1 MLEVTRSDRDVLE
14 EDERSL
20 AKYAHYRHEVK
31 SAKYSRDNTLAVIA
45 EVCSRLACDHEGNAG
60 VTSVTRL
67 TYPHAR
73 VTFAAPCA
81 TRRMCAHGWL
91 ARTRSP
97 VMSLTPA
104 ETWDRLRQRARQVL
118 PEQTYRTWLEPT
130 DALSVEG
137 DTLLVGAPDQ
147 FSADWN
153 ESKHADLL
161 TSFAAVALG
170 HPMKVRFK
178 VAEERMGRVQMD
190 MFVQPPPAPVVA
202 PLTAHQQ
209 RLSAPLNPRYTFDQF
224 VIGKSND
231 VAAAAAQAAAQA
243 PGKVYNPL
251 FIYGETGLGKTHL
264 MQGIAHE
271 LIKRTP
277 SLRLAF
283 IGTEQFTNEFVNA
296 IQTGQMGDFRRRFR
310 EIDLL
315 LVDDVQFLKGKE
327 STQEEFFH
335 TFNAIYESGRQ
346 IVLTSDRPPKEIP
359 GLESRLVSRFEW
371 GMVANVDSP
380 DLEHRIAI
388 LRKKA
393 SLDHLEL
400 TIPDDV
406 IEFIAQHVKSSVREL
421 EGSIIKLLAY
431 ASLKHRDISIDL
443 AREALRD
450 KLKGA
455 TSSDFPEIPPTTITV
470 ATIQQ
475 VVSREWGVTPDGLRS
490 KTRTKQLT
498 TPRQVAMYL
507 CRELLALQLVE
518 IGNAFGGRDHSTV
531 IHSLDRVAEDMG
543 GEPGFADRVLAV
555 RGLLETL
562 RATGKLG
569 S

>member
-1 MLEVTRSDRDVLE
+1 M
-14 EDERSL
+14 SL
-20 AKYAHYRHEVK
+20 
-31 SAKYSRDNTLAVIA
+31 
-45 EVCSRLACDHEGNAG
+45 
-60 VTSVTRL
+60 
-67 TYPHAR
+67 
-73 VTFAAPCA
+73 
-81 TRRMCAHGWL
+81 
-91 ARTRSP
+91 SP
-97 VMSLTPA
+97 V
-104 ETWDRLRQRARQVL
+104 EIWDRLRQRARQAL
-118 PEQTYRTWLEPT
+118 PEQAYRAWLEPT
-130 DALSVEG
+130 KAVALEG
-137 DTLLVGAPDQ
+137 DTLIVGANDQ
-147 FSADWN
+147 FTADWN
-153 ESKHADLL
+153 ESRHADLL
-161 TSFAAVALG
+161 ASFAPVALG
-170 HPMKVRFK
+170 HPVKVRFR
-178 VAEERMGRVQMD
+178 VLPERLDRVQID
-190 MFVQPPPAPVVA
+190 MFVAPAPPQNIA
-202 PLTAHQQ
+202 PPKPQQ
-209 RLSAPLNPRYTFDQF
+209 PRNSTPLNPRYTFDQF

-264 MQGIAHE
+264 MQAIAHE
-271 LIKRTP
+271 LLSRTP
-277 SLRLAF
+277 SLRLAYV
-283 IGTEQFTNEFVNA
+283 GTEQFTNEFISA
-296 IQTGQMGDFRRRFR
+296 IQAGAMGHFRRRFR

-335 TFNAIYESGRQ
+335 TFNAIYEAGRQ

-371 GMVANVDSP
+371 GMVANIDSP

-388 LRKKA
+388 LKKKA

-400 TIPDDV
+400 TIPDEV

-431 ASLKHRDISIDL
+431 ASLKHREISVDL

-450 KLKGA
+450 KLGN
-455 TSSDFPEIPPTTITV
+455 SSSSEFPDVPPTTITV

-475 VVSREWGVTPDGLRS
+475 VVAREWGVTPDGLRS

-498 TPRQVAMYL
+498 IPRQVAMYL

-531 IHSLDRVAEDMG
+531 IHSLDRVAEDMKTDQN
-543 GEPGFADRVLAV
+543 FTDRILKS
-555 RGLLETL
+555 RSMLENL
-562 RATGKLG
+562 RTTGQFT